1 MTSGDTVD
9 VVLVVCPRCR
19 VRESAGVMGRVVCDN
34 RGHHRFVTEPT
45 VDGAR
50 EGGFGDDQLLRS
62 GEFVTFDFGDTRSGA
77 PQSVE
82 VACKHGRRSLARA
95 RLEREITLHRPDK
108 GPRIFVSEP
117 PAH

>member
-1 MTSGDTVD
+1 MVD

-19 VRESAGVMGRVVCDN
+19 VRESSGVMGRVVRDD
-34 RGHHRFVTEPT
+34 RGNHRFVIEPT
-45 VDGAR
+45 VDGAPER
-50 EGGFGDDQLLRS
+50 RLGNDQLLRS
-62 GEFVTFDFGDTRSGA
+62 AEFVTFGFGDTRSGT
-77 PQSVE
+77 PQSID

>member
-1 MTSGDTVD
+1 MVD

-19 VRESAGVMGRVVCDN
+19 VRESSGVMGRVVRDD
-34 RGHHRFVTEPT
+34 RGNHRFVIEPMG
-45 VDGAR
+45 DGAPER
-50 EGGFGDDQLLRS
+50 RLGNDQLLRS
-62 GEFVTFDFGDTRSGA
+62 AEFVTFDFGDTRSGA
-77 PQSVE
+77 PQSID

-95 RLEREITLHRPDK
+95 GLEREITLHRLDK

>member
-1 MTSGDTVD
+1 MTSGNTVD

-19 VRESAGVMGRVVCDN
+19 VRESSGVMGRVVRDE
-34 RGHHRFVTEPT
+34 RAHHRFVTEPT

-50 EGGFGDDQLLRS
+50 EGRLGGDQLLRS
-62 GEFVTFDFGDTRSGA
+62 AEFVTFDFGNTRSGA
-77 PQSVE
+77 PQSVD
-82 VACKHGRRSLARA
+82 VACKHGRRSLACA

-108 GPRIFVSEP
+108 GPRILVSEP